1 MRSTE
6 VRDRIIEAITQIQEN
21 SGRELPERISGRFK
35 PIGDLEGFD
44 SLNGLELSV
53 MIAAEFDIDTQDNLC
68 VSEDGRRALTVA
80 EMVARVCG
88 T

>member
-1 MRSTE
+1 MKSTE
-6 VRDRIIEAITQIQEN
+6 ARDRIIKAITQIQEN
-21 SGRELPERISGRFK
+21 SGRELPENISGRLK

-53 MIAAEFDIDTQDNLC
+53 VIAAEFNIDTRDNLC
-68 VSEDGRRALTVA
+68 VSEDGCGALTVN
-80 EMVARVCG
+80 EIVACVCG